1 MTAAELRHDHLS
13 IIRALSGA
21 EQSRA
26 DLGRTLG
33 WARNTVS
40 SRLDDL
46 LAGGWIVESGDQL
59 SGRGRPSA
67 LFRLNEDN
75 ILVFVASFGKDQVTA
90 TIATI
95 GGAVLA
101 RSVIDG
107 YSLGAAGS
115 DGPADA
121 ARLRDELVA
130 EAGVSAELIR
140 IAVVGVTGPV
150 EDNKS
155 MPMYADLTVDGASF
169 ERALGIPVVVEND
182 ANLMALGLLPT
193 LDAQSRSL
201 VFVKVATGI
210 GAGLIIDGRLHRGL
224 RGLAGELGHI
234 PVAHGDGIPCNCGN
248 YGCVGEVASAPA
260 ILNQV
265 RNDGL
270 DVASLDELQPLVAA
284 GNQIAIATLRQA
296 GRDIGEAMIGLVTAI
311 APDVLVMGGRVVGLG
326 DHLMTGLRE
335 TLYSR
340 ALPATTSRLRIES
353 IRDAEDAAVRGALV
367 MGFDRLFPHEPSAT
381 A

>member
-46 LAGGWIVESGDQL
+46 VTGGWIVESDDQL
-59 SGRGRPSA
+59 TGRGRPST
-67 LFRLNEDN
+67 LFRLNEDS

-90 TIATI
+90 TITTI
-95 GGAVLA
+95 GGTSLA
-101 RSVIDG
+101 RRVIPG
-107 YSLGAAGS
+107 YSLGGAGS
-115 DGPADA
+115 DGPVDA
-121 ARLRDELVA
+121 AQLLDELVL
-130 EAGVSAELIR
+130 EADVSRTLVR

-150 EDNKS
+150 EDNRS
-155 MPMYADLTVDGASF
+155 MPMYADLTVDGADF
-169 ERALGIPVVVEND
+169 ERTLGVPVVVEND
-182 ANLMALGLLPT
+182 ANLMALGLLST

-210 GAGLIIDGRLHRGL
+210 GAGLVIDGRLHRGL

-260 ILNQV
+260 IVDQL
-265 RNDGL
+265 RRDGL
-270 DVASLDELQPLVAA
+270 DVQSLDDLQPLVAA
-284 GNQIAIATLRQA
+284 GNQVAIATLRQA
-296 GRDIGEAMIGLVTAI
+296 GRDIGEAL
-311 APDVLVMGGRVVGLG
+311 
-326 DHLMTGLRE
+326 
-335 TLYSR
+335 
-340 ALPATTSRLRIES
+340 
-353 IRDAEDAAVRGALV
+353 
-367 MGFDRLFPHEPSAT
+367 
-381 A
+381 